1 MTAFTIVTP
10 VEHDARAAM
19 LRALAYATVALAP
32 IEGYLTAVHP
42 HLGKVVPALLVTT
55 WLTARVHQRRLP
67 RPTPLHAVLALLATV
82 VAIAAAAHSPG
93 AFTAEYSL
101 RWLPFLV
108 LAAVLADVAGREA
121 PIRGLLLAMATG
133 ATAAALG
140 GLYSLVVDG
149 QARAAGPQEDPN
161 DLAYF
166 LVAAVP
172 LLFVAR
178 QGSPRRSLVMTLACA
193 VLVAGA
199 TATFSRGGA
208 LGLAA
213 AIGWLTLRRVL
224 SWRVLAAA
232 AAAAGV
238 LCVAA
243 MSLAGPL
250 IERAFQEKTYIA
262 ASNVDTRELRW
273 QAAARMVAE
282 HPVLGVGPGGF
293 REEYAAESRNAEL
306 DEQTPVAHNMYL
318 EVAAEL
324 GLPGFA
330 LFVAMIVLAAT
341 ASERAVRTGDPAART
356 EAIVLQAS
364 LLAVLVTSTFLSEQ
378 YYLPLWSLTAFAA
391 AAGDRIRREKGGFR
405 CVSCT

>member
-1 MTAFTIVTP
+1 MTAFTVVTP
-10 VEHDARAAM
+10 VGNDARAVM
-19 LRALAYATVALAP
+19 LRVLAYATVALAP
-32 IEGYLTAVHP
+32 IEGYLAAVHP

-55 WLTARVHQRRLP
+55 WLVSRVQQRRSP
-67 RPTPLHAVLALLATV
+67 RATPLHVVLALLAAM
-82 VAIAAAAHSPG
+82 VAITAAAHSPG
-93 AFTAEYSL
+93 AFTAEYTL

-108 LAAVLADVAGREA
+108 LTAVLADVAGREV
-121 PIRGLLLAMATG
+121 PIRGALLAMATG
-133 ATAAALG
+133 ATAAAVG

-149 QARAAGPQEDPN
+149 QARAGGPLEDPN

-166 LVAAVP
+166 LVAAIP

-178 QGSPRRSLVMTLACA
+178 QGSPRRSLAVALACTA
-193 VLVAGA
+193 LVAGA

-224 SWRVLAAA
+224 SWRVLAAS

-243 MSLAGPL
+243 VSLAGPR

-341 ASERAVRTGDPAART
+341 ASERAVRLGDPAART
-356 EAIVLQAS
+356 EAIVIQAS

-378 YYLPLWSLTAFAA
+378 YYLPLWSLTAFAV
-391 AAGDRIRREKGGFR
+391 AAGARIRGEKGGFR